1 MECDYIMAISK
12 QVKDGYLG
20 DLPEA
25 IQLKVMNI
33 HKQLLS
39 VCKEVWEDKAY
50 DPIRNEDWA
59 KSAIDEFCAQPTN
72 GTQIGSVRVYKQGK
86 RFSCM
91 IQLTGHVMNHR
102 NDINHE
108 LLHDFFRHVHQDL
121 KVKVRKQFDMK
132 LTCES
137 EHGEPFEGFD
147 VWTSSKMAAVI
158 WELFEDQKIKRIK
171 PMKESADSEVTYERM
186 FAELYELP
194 VGAQDVIN
202 NTMNGVME
210 SIQTKLQE
218 SSAQLAADFLAGNY
232 NRADKIVCLRKQN
245 GIIHGDV
252 DIVEC
257 DIDNF
262 HKESTKVMMENIIDD
277 PTKRLYV
284 SENGSTYTFTVA
296 LDSFYAEKVWE
307 WLEKTEAKEE
317 KDIEPKKKEDEIK
330 ESTDIVFDPFLE
342 ANNEKPEYNTDM
354 SEAEAKRT
362 LRSLSQGIIT
372 GIAEKKDYKVTQYT
386 ANIYANII
394 SKNLLP
400 LWAKGFRKMTITL
413 DSYQSFFTFEFKVP
427 KMTQDF
433 VSRFIQGRET
443 INGLIRRHPEI
454 NIRMSPRIFHTM
466 KNPDDAYNFFKAAIK
481 YYDSGL
487 TKYSDKLMVEAMKL
501 NHEMKHLISTTKLSG
516 IITCPMQLLFIFD
529 DVKMDNKDTFKIS
542 QEDIKTV
549 NQFIRNIYTRYAAPE
564 KEKKQ
569 IVEDIDKMVKALRES
584 CDPMNENVIQLQ
596 YLSDAVN
603 NYFFGGFENILE
615 AHNEEFAE
623 SHIDRDWLHRQKN
636 PEVKYLQEK
645 WGVKKLKKIPADLV
659 AYITIETEAIRDAND
674 KMMISSYCL
683 GKIEIVEWYIE
694 LLEVGS
700 KKYIVPHSKPYL
712 ESLRTQLLACFKKIM
727 EVKIVNP
734 NDRPII
740 DIKYPKGYEG

>member
-262 HKESTKVMMENIIDD
+262 HKESTKVMMENIMKI
-277 PTKRLYV
+277 
-284 SENGSTYTFTVA
+284 
-296 LDSFYAEKVWE
+296 
-307 WLEKTEAKEE
+307 
-317 KDIEPKKKEDEIK
+317 
-330 ESTDIVFDPFLE
+330 
-342 ANNEKPEYNTDM
+342 
-354 SEAEAKRT
+354 
-362 LRSLSQGIIT
+362 
-372 GIAEKKDYKVTQYT
+372 
-386 ANIYANII
+386 
-394 SKNLLP
+394 
-400 LWAKGFRKMTITL
+400 WAM
-413 DSYQSFFTFEFKVP
+413 
-427 KMTQDF
+427 
-433 VSRFIQGRET
+433 
-443 INGLIRRHPEI
+443 
-454 NIRMSPRIFHTM
+454 
-466 KNPDDAYNFFKAAIK
+466 
-481 YYDSGL
+481 
-487 TKYSDKLMVEAMKL
+487 
-501 NHEMKHLISTTKLSG
+501 
-516 IITCPMQLLFIFD
+516 
-529 DVKMDNKDTFKIS
+529 
-542 QEDIKTV
+542 
-549 NQFIRNIYTRYAAPE
+549 
-564 KEKKQ
+564 
-569 IVEDIDKMVKALRES
+569 
-584 CDPMNENVIQLQ
+584 VIQAVLFTQTLQ
-596 YLSDAVN
+596 VQQVFST
-603 NYFFGGFENILE
+603 IL
-615 AHNEEFAE
+615 
-623 SHIDRDWLHRQKN
+623 
-636 PEVKYLQEK
+636 
-645 WGVKKLKKIPADLV
+645 LKI
-659 AYITIETEAIRDAND
+659 
-674 KMMISSYCL
+674 
-683 GKIEIVEWYIE
+683 
-694 LLEVGS
+694 
-700 KKYIVPHSKPYL
+700 
-712 ESLRTQLLACFKKIM
+712 
-727 EVKIVNP
+727 
-734 NDRPII
+734 
-740 DIKYPKGYEG
+740 